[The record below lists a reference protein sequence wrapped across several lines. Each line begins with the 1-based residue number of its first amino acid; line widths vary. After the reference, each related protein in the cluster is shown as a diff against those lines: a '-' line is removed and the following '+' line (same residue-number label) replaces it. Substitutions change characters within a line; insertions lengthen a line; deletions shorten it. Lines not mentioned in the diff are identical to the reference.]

1 MWLIISIVIC
11 NLRKKCIS
19 LLKDIIKNKYCLIKV
34 LMKEGWILIT
44 RSVTIKREK
53 IFNDMFINKEI
64 YFCIKGGK
72 KWNEIPFWEPEAM
85 KQKGEWMIEIKEIIN
100 AHLVEAW
107 NCFTFCIKDK
117 FISEWKRGLVIN
129 VIW

>member
-1 MWLIISIVIC
+1 MKLVIC
-11 NLRKKCIS
+11 NKNKKFIP

-72 KWNEIPFWEPEAM
+72 K
-85 KQKGEWMIEIKEIIN
+85 
-100 AHLVEAW
+100 
-107 NCFTFCIKDK
+107 
-117 FISEWKRGLVIN
+117 
-129 VIW
+129 